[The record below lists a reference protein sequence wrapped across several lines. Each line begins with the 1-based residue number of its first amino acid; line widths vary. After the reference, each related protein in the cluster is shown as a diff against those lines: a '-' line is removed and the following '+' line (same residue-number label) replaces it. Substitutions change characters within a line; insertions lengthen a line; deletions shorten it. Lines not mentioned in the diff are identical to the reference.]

1 MQCLACDELIDNGSC
16 FCDMCGV
23 ALTICASCRVPVA
36 GKCCT
41 KCGKPAVLASSLSPS
56 QDVQRATDAIS
67 THPSG
72 PSTTGPVSAAA
83 GGTRRLADDKPPRA
97 AVPKLRLRNK
107 VLSIDLEVANNA
119 DVGRT
124 TGPYSSLFSKFDQ
137 VSSRHCS
144 FQYDFSQGWCV
155 TDLGSTNKTYYNST
169 VLAPNRSQVI
179 GDGAYLKIANI
190 EFFVSIGPS

>member
-1 MQCLACDELIDNGSC
+1 MQCLACDELIDDGSC
-16 FCDMCGV
+16 YCDMCGV
-23 ALTICASCRVPVA
+23 ALTICASCRIPVA
-36 GKCCT
+36 SKRCT
-41 KCGKPAVLASSLSPS
+41 KCGGPAVLASSLSPPR
-56 QDVQRATDAIS
+56 DVQRVPDAVS
-67 THPSG
+67 TRTSG
-72 PSTTGPVSAAA
+72 PSTTGPSSLAA
-83 GGTRRLADDKPPRA
+83 GGTRRIVDVKPPGA

-144 FQYDFSQGWCV
+144 FQYDLAQGWRV
-155 TDLGSTNKTYYNST
+155 TDLGSTNKTFYNNS
-169 VLAPNRSQVI
+169 VLAPNRPQVI
-179 GDGAYLKIANI
+179 DDGAYLKIANI